1 MSHSD
6 GFYLKMEVAIPT
18 TAIAAV
24 MDGLAKMQ
32 QPPQVPWNR
41 LISVLEKALEA
52 VNSLKE
58 ETQEEDLEDQE
69 EIHFTDEEREYEEEY
84 PEGEEYQE
92 EANETNW
99 NGNNFREKDSEAFDV
114 KSIVDA
120 VLPLVMK
127 QFTSG
132 N

>member
-1 MSHSD
+1 
-6 GFYLKMEVAIPT
+6 MEVAIPT

-24 MDGLAKMQ
+24 MDGLAKTQ
-32 QPPQVPWNR
+32 QPAQIPWNR
-41 LISVLEKALEA
+41 LISVLEKALET

-58 ETQEEDLEDQE
+58 ETQEEDQE
-69 EIHFTDEEREYEEEY
+69 EIHFTDEEKEYEEEY
-84 PEGEEYQE
+84 GEGEEYQE
-92 EANETNW
+92 EANETDW
-99 NGNNFREKDSEAFDV
+99 NGNNFREKDSEAIDV

-127 QFTSG
+127 QFLSG